1 MSFHHYFSRQGNIP
15 SHHIFTHP
23 STLSHYPLTCGS
35 LCPQVL
41 GSLLA
46 LFTVSGLD
54 VPPPP
59 CPCVSKLSSPRHIL
73 ESGIPRGKFLHLLH
87 NGELKSSISVNSVM
101 VGWG

>member
-1 MSFHHYFSRQGNIP
+1 MGKCPSTIPRQGNIP
-15 SHHIFTHP
+15 SHHISTHP
-23 STLSHYPLTCGS
+23 STLCHYPLTCGS
-35 LCPQVL
+35 LCPPLL

-54 VPPPP
+54 VPPPS
-59 CPCVSKLSSPRHIL
+59 VSKLSSPRHIL
-73 ESGIPRGKFLHLLH
+73 ESGMPRGKFLHLLH

>member
-1 MSFHHYFSRQGNIP
+1 MMQRIGEVSFHHYFSRQGNIP

-23 STLSHYPLTCGS
+23 STLSHYPPTCGS

-59 CPCVSKLSSPRHIL
+59 CPVCLKAEQPQAH
-73 ESGIPRGKFLHLLH
+73 SGIW
-87 NGELKSSISVNSVM
+87 NIEGEIPAPAPQWRTKEQRLS
-101 VGWG
+101 